1 MPKARPNRKTKPD
14 RIKWMLALGAAVVLA
29 FGVLMFHKRHSIF
42 QHEPKFNLANY
53 PVRGIDVS
61 NHNGTIDW
69 KQVADADYQFAYVK
83 ASEGKSH
90 RDPAFKRNVRSAQ
103 QAGLLV
109 GAYHFFRKNRE
120 GRDQAQNLLNAVEGL
135 ELDLP
140 LVVDIED
147 WENSRWQDDKVV
159 QQRFRDMVQAL
170 QKAGYRVMIY
180 TNGDGYKKYIKDGQ
194 ININLWLC
202 AFKQPDKLKHIPHQL
217 QQYSHWGR
225 VKGIWGDVDLN
236 VFNGSQEQ
244 WDKWLQDLTPQ
255 QFDIP
260 VDSTLIN
267 DNEEYIIH
275 DEL

>member
-1 MPKARPNRKTKPD
+1 MDRKHLDSRPDYIRW
-14 RIKWMLALGAAVVLA
+14 ILATGAVLTVAALVVL
-29 FGVLMFHKRHSIF
+29 FVKREHF
-42 QHEPKFNLANY
+42 FNNEPKFNLADY

-180 TNGDGYKKYIKDGQ
+180 TNGDGYEKYYRPNFPDMD
-194 ININLWLC
+194 LWLC
-202 AFKQPDKLKHIPHQL
+202 SFRSPDNLRHTHRHVI
-217 QQYSHWGR
+217 QQYSHWGE
-225 VKGIWGDVDLN
+225 VPGVDDDVDLN
-236 VFNGSQEQ
+236 VFMGTQRE
-244 WDKWLQDLTPQ
+244 WDAWAEAVYK
-255 QFDIP
+255 
-260 VDSTLIN
+260 
-267 DNEEYIIH
+267 
-275 DEL
+275 